1 MAVIDAT
8 KHELIDTI
16 KLTGGQL
23 VRPMG
28 VVAAPDGK
36 HIFVTTGRGKNVVI
50 IETATNKPIASIEVG
65 ERPWGIAVSA
75 DGNTVFTANGPSND
89 VSIVDVASR
98 TVKAEG
104 HGRRS
109 AVGRCVRSVKVKASG
124 GPKPFDKLPGTS
136 CAFRRSRVMSRVWTA
151 LLAIF
156 FCFVL
161 AAGASAQK
169 RGGDPKARGREEPG
183 AVDPGRQSRQD
194 ARSTT

>member
-1 MAVIDAT
+1 MAVIDAM
-8 KHELIDTI
+8 KHVVIETI

-28 VVAAPDGK
+28 VVASPDGK

-98 TVKAEG
+98 TVKAKVT
-104 HGRRS
+104 
-109 AVGRCVRSVKVKASG
+109 VGDRPWGVV
-124 GPKPFDKLPGTS
+124 
-136 CAFRRSRVMSRVWTA
+136 
-151 LLAIF
+151 
-156 FCFVL
+156 FV
-161 AAGASAQK
+161 
-169 RGGDPKARGREEPG
+169 P
-183 AVDPGRQSRQD
+183 
-194 ARSTT
+194 